1 MMFMYSGLLIL
12 TNRRILSGELRIRG
26 YRLGVMVW
34 SIVLFGT
41 LSVLVIIQQYR
52 DVTG

>member
-1 MMFMYSGLLIL
+1 MVRLIA
-12 TNRRILSGELRIRG
+12 
-26 YRLGVMVW
+26 
-34 SIVLFGT
+34 LFGT